1 MRDNKHYALNNM
13 KNSITFDSY
22 SNHKIAIKIF
32 LSYFSLMMLEKKEKE
47 KKKTVQVFP
56 IERNFFL
63 FSLKSSRKR
72 I

>member
-13 KNSITFDSY
+13 KNSIRFDSY

-32 LSYFSLMMLEKKEKE
+32 PSYFSLTMLKN
-47 KKKTVQVFP
+47 KKKRNAQVFP
-56 IERNFFL
+56 IEKNFFL